1 MKRDELMTS
10 KPVWMARGRA
20 NTREATTV
28 STTESNIQ
36 PQYGIILSVAIN
48 LSVDNYTYIIPLLR
62 SYTMPRVTRKE
73 KEQGKGKPKPK
84 ATTTATGRPD
94 ASQGRKRS
102 SASGPPGAGK
112 KTGFKVGPSHA
123 PRDAYLGK
131 GQYLLTCCLSIR
143 YNI

>member
-1 MKRDELMTS
+1 
-10 KPVWMARGRA
+10 
-20 NTREATTV
+20 
-28 STTESNIQ
+28 
-36 PQYGIILSVAIN
+36 
-48 LSVDNYTYIIPLLR
+48 
-62 SYTMPRVTRKE
+62 MPRVTRKE

-84 ATTTATGRPD
+84 ATTTGKPD

-131 GQYLLTCCLSIR
+131 GQYFLPRQLGIR
-143 YNI
+143 